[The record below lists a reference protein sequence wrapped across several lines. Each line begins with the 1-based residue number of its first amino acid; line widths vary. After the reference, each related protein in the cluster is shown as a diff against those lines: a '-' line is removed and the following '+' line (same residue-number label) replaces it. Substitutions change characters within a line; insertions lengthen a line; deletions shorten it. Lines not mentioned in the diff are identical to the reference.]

1 MEGVLFKA
9 MWVSATYI
17 CPVRGLADLDPPD
30 SMYLGKTARIA
41 RSLGVDRLVI
51 PVLEESLLRSE
62 RQKVRFLDGLVR
74 GLNQAEDAGMGIR
87 LMAPAQRILG
97 VDWVAPYLVRGALD
111 PRAAPVF
118 VDGALRTLRPFTW
131 WADPST
137 VRKRLESFRELVAA
151 LSGHPALTGWV
162 IMDRGLEWPTP
173 LFQTADLIL
182 RSYCAEI
189 RSRDETGE
197 ICLSI
202 GVSALRHPQVVRL
215 LVPQVDA
222 LYMRNVENRLD
233 EWKRHDNSG
242 EEIVLAA
249 YLCSMANWL
258 FGKEVSPE
266 IGWSLMMNR
275 GLREEALTSV
285 SVLGQQEVPGVT
297 WLNLI
302 DPEMGL
308 RSRPPWGLHP
318 GLRKSGLLNRGGE
331 PKEGVEAMIREI
343 RSGPHT
349 GRAAEFI
356 DIDQEDYLA
365 DPETHFRRLWDH
377 FREATG

>member
-1 MEGVLFKA
+1 LGGVLFRT

-30 SMYLGKTARIA
+30 PTHLGKTARIA

-62 RQKVRFLDGLVR
+62 RMKVRFLDGLIQ
-74 GLNQAEDAGMGIR
+74 GLNQAEDAGMAIW
-87 LMAPAQRILG
+87 LLAPAQRMLG
-97 VDWVAPYLVRGALD
+97 VDWVAPYLVSGSSD

-118 VDGALRTLRPFTW
+118 VDGALRTLNPFTW
-131 WADPST
+131 WADPSI

-151 LSGHPALTGWV
+151 LSGHAALTGWV

-173 LFQTADLIL
+173 AFQTADLIL

-202 GVSALRHPQVVRL
+202 GVSALRHPQLVHL

-222 LYMRNVENRLD
+222 LYIRNVENRLD
-233 EWKRHDNSG
+233 GWKRHDDSG

-266 IGWSLMMNR
+266 IGWSLMMNG
-275 GLREEALTSV
+275 GLREETLSSV

-302 DPEMGL
+302 DPEMSL
-308 RSRPPWGLHP
+308 CSLPPWGLYP
-318 GLRKSGLLNRGGE
+318 GLQKSGLLDQGGE

-343 RSGPHT
+343 RSMPQT
-349 GRAAEFI
+349 GRSIEFI
-356 DIDQEDYLA
+356 DIDQEDYSA

-377 FREATG
+377 FREAAG